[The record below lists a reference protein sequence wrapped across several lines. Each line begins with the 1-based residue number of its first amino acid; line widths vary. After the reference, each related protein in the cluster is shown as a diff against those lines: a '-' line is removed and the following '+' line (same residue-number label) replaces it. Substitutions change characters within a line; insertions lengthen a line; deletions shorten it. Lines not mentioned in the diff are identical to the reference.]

1 MNGITFEDPRDDS
14 SADSS
19 DHSASSRRN
28 NSTFVKL
35 PSMLSPSSLASTNDD
50 VSVDVAS
57 IHVRRK
63 EFSTSTETNE
73 FKRPNDI
80 DLTTTS
86 KISCLPSGKCG
97 VERPIP
103 KDCETH
109 VNKQQLGINSKK
121 KATDVRSISNASE
134 NPYEIDKWIRSV
146 TEVHAKD
153 SQSGVR
159 YRNQTPAIQNLIQFW
174 PEKLGDGL
182 RNGTLDLPPADI
194 DLSVEEYARVMCSL
208 MGIPVYD
215 GHVVESVHV
224 LLSLFA
230 EMQKSDGMM

>member
-14 SADSS
+14 SANS
-19 DHSASSRRN
+19 DYSATSRIN

-50 VSVDVAS
+50 VSVNDAS
-57 IHVRRK
+57 IHVRKK
-63 EFSTSTETNE
+63 ELSVSTETNE
-73 FKRPNDI
+73 FRSPNGV

-86 KISCLPSGKCG
+86 KISCPPSGKCG

-103 KDCETH
+103 TDCEPH
-109 VNKQQLGINSKK
+109 VNKQQLKINSKK
-121 KATDVRSISNASE
+121 KANDVRSISNASE

-146 TEVHAKD
+146 AEIHAKD

-159 YRNQTPAIQNLIQFW
+159 YRNRIPAIQDLLQFW
-174 PEKLGDGL
+174 PEKLGVGL
-182 RNGTLDLPPADI
+182 KNGTLDLPAADI

-224 LLSLFA
+224 LLSLFT
-230 EMQKSDGMM
+230 EMQNPME